1 MTTLV
6 RLGEA
11 LASAGVG
18 YTGLAV
24 LNAGTPEDP
33 AWFVV
38 PGPLGERVRL
48 DGVPTAHEAAATAVV
63 LGFDF
68 SQSAHDLWLAAR
80 ARAEDAAGLDA
91 PTGAPRVL
99 RATVSLTVDELNDLR
114 AAVNGLRT
122 WITQFKSATASA
134 TSLADFKARVAA
146 LADMPANLPA
156 RTLQQARTAIVNK
169 VEAGQVDG

>member
-48 DGVPTAHEAAATAVV
+48 DGVPTEHEAAATALV

-80 ARAEDAAGLDA
+80 AREEDAAGLDA

-99 RATVSLTVDELNDLR
+99 RAVVALTVDELNDLR
-114 AAVNGLRT
+114 SWVTA
-122 WITQFKSATASA
+122 FKAATAAA
-134 TSLADFKARVAA
+134 TSLADLKTRVA
-146 LADMPANLPA
+146 NLPNMPA